1 MLHGNRNVFEV
12 NSSICVN
19 AISSQQKK
27 FTDWLKSKFYQ
38 NRRYSAIFILL
49 EETEETEN
57 DAWSV
62 ARLRIERVLLL
73 PQMSLRRVFVFAFVF
88 GVFGFTLV
96 NSWK

>member
-1 MLHGNRNVFEV
+1 MLHGNRNVFEF

-27 FTDWLKSKFYQ
+27 FTDWLKKKFYQNRRLQKKFTDWLKKKFYQ

-57 DAWSV
+57 DA
-62 ARLRIERVLLL
+62 
-73 PQMSLRRVFVFAFVF
+73 
-88 GVFGFTLV
+88 
-96 NSWK
+96 